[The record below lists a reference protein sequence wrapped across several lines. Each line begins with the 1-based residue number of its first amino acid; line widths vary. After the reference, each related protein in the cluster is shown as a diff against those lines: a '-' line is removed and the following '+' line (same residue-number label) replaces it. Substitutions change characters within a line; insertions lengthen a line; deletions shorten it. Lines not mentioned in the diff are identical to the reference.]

1 MVLASNWWPR
11 IYFAYILRPMAA
23 EEFVP
28 PAPRL
33 RVAPILRSQR
43 YGNLSQVSPVIRGVA
58 EEMATLAEKL
68 AHAHVMFLRRRIER
82 MTPDTLTI
90 GNGPTFHGRCFDTH
104 LPTAD
109 EVVCFV
115 LTIGPS
121 LEKRVSELAEDDELL
136 EALFLDTA
144 GWLAIEDAARAFRAH
159 LTARIRAES
168 LHLSPRLG
176 PGYLD
181 WSLTEQAEFFSLF
194 AGHRLDVVLSDH
206 CVMTPKKSIS
216 GLFGLLP
223 RT

>member
-1 MVLASNWWPR
+1 V
-11 IYFAYILRPMAA
+11 
-23 EEFVP
+23 
-28 PAPRL
+28 
-33 RVAPILRSQR
+33 
-43 YGNLSQVSPVIRGVA
+43 
-58 EEMATLAEKL
+58 
-68 AHAHVMFLRRRIER
+68 
-82 MTPDTLTI
+82 
-90 GNGPTFHGRCFDTH
+90 
-104 LPTAD
+104 
-109 EVVCFV
+109 
-115 LTIGPS
+115 
-121 LEKRVSELAEDDELL
+121 
-136 EALFLDTA
+136 FLDTA